1 MATATKHMLRSHRS
15 YNNVKPFGDFERK
28 ARVAKYAKEARK
40 ETKGFLNA
48 LLHRTTNK

>member
-15 YNNVKPFGDFERK
+15 YNNVKPFADFERK
-28 ARVAKYAKEARK
+28 ARIAKYAKESRK
-40 ETKGFLNA
+40 ENKGFLNA